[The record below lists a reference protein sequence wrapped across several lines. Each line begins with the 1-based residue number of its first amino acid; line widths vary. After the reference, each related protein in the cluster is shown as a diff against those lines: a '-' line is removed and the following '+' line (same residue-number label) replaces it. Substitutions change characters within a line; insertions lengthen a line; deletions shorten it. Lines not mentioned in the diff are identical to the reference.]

1 MLPQEASVSRF
12 FGYLGPS
19 SPLDPII
26 LKAPHSIL
34 AQARGSGPL
43 HPGEIC
49 AHGFGFGWYAGDG
62 GPCSYSS
69 ELPIW
74 VDKNLSSLARGL
86 ESDIWLGAAFGTPP
100 EDESVECSA
109 PIHDEELLFLFD
121 GRVPEFGYRLRPQM
135 RDYLTTEIEA
145 ELRASDTRTFLF
157 ALLKHLLGGDEE
169 LGVEEAIAQVYELC
183 RDWLGRFSADL
194 SFLLS
199 DGERLYAA
207 RLGINTEAPACYYTT
222 DDETFPDSQV
232 VASEPLTETD
242 FWHPLPN
249 DCVLIL
255 DPEQPPELLDLEA
268 ALGG

>member
-1 MLPQEASVSRF
+1 MSRF

-19 SPLDPII
+19 SPLDQIV

-34 AQARGSGPL
+34 AQARGAGSL

-62 GPCSYSS
+62 GPCSYTS

-74 VDKNLSSLARGL
+74 LDQNLPSLARGL
-86 ESDIWLGAAFGTPP
+86 ESDIWLGAAFGAPA
-100 EDESVECSA
+100 EDQSVECSA
-109 PIHDEELLFLFD
+109 PVHDDELLFLFD
-121 GRVPEFGYRLRPQM
+121 GRVPDFGYLLRPQI
-135 RDYLTTEIEA
+135 RDFLATEIEA
-145 ELRASDTRTFLF
+145 EMRGGDPRTHLF
-157 ALLKHLLGGDEE
+157 ALLRHLLGGDEE
-169 LGVEEAIAQVYELC
+169 LSVEESVAQIYELC
-183 RDWLGRFSADL
+183 RDWLGRAGADL

-207 RLGINTEAPACYYTT
+207 RLGLNTQPPPCYYTT
-222 DDETFPDSQV
+222 DDENFPEAQV

-268 ALGG
+268 ALGN